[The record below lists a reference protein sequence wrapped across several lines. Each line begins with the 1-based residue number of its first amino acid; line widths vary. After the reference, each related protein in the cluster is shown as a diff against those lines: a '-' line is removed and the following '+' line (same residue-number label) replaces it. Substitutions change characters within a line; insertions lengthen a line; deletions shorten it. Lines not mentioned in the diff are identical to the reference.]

1 MLHPQGATET
11 QSIQDRRDSRR
22 YGRGSHVFNSAT
34 AQPAAASHPV
44 EARLSRRLLHARD
57 LWDGATLPMTQE
69 LLARLIE
76 VQRNAISIVAHTL
89 QQAGII
95 SYSRGRIE
103 IMIDQA
109 LQETACEC
117 YGTVKARREQLLGE
131 AR

>member
-1 MLHPQGATET
+1 
-11 QSIQDRRDSRR
+11 
-22 YGRGSHVFNSAT
+22 
-34 AQPAAASHPV
+34 
-44 EARLSRRLLHARD
+44 
-57 LWDGATLPMTQE
+57 MTQE

-76 VQRNAISIVAHTL
+76 VQRNAISILAHTL

-103 IMIDQA
+103 IMNDQA

>member
-1 MLHPQGATET
+1 
-11 QSIQDRRDSRR
+11 
-22 YGRGSHVFNSAT
+22 
-34 AQPAAASHPV
+34 
-44 EARLSRRLLHARD
+44 
-57 LWDGATLPMTQE
+57 MTQE

-95 SYSRGRIE
+95 SYSRDRIE
-103 IMIDQA
+103 IMNDQA
-109 LQETACEC
+109 LQETTCEC